1 MYTRL
6 TGLLLLISL
15 LLLSGLPLAAQEV
28 ALLQKAEV
36 MIVRPGEAAPAFACA
51 EEDCE
56 RLAWLPAGA
65 RVWIIGQVEGRELE
79 GSPQWY
85 DVLLDCPCFDYEHR
99 FLENAPVMSVSA
111 TGSWTLW
118 EPRWSPD
125 GARITAAVDTDLY
138 VWDAATG
145 TLLTQEP
152 LAPFNLLPP
161 AWSPD
166 GTRMALMGLDHK
178 RQISLLLLVD
188 NDGQPLASPLGQF
201 DWIAGAAWSPDG
213 TRLAVGSDVVHI
225 LDAQSGNTLL
235 TIDTSA
241 SSIAWSPDGMRLVT
255 GNLLGDV
262 AQVWD
267 AGEGQLLHTL
277 DGETG
282 VQVLS
287 MTWSPDGARIAAF
300 DFFQSTIRVW
310 DASDGRL
317 VGELAESVADYIF
330 NATWSPDG
338 TQILYALTGDLRGRL
353 KRWGGMEQE
362 RPRMLVDTRQGIL
375 NFSLS
380 PAGRFLV
387 VGIEGAVRILDAA
400 TGRTLADLARPG
412 EQEHF
417 NDLVQWSPDG
427 RRIAA
432 AGTQYSRRV
441 AVGTRQSSAELWDLT
456 LIPDGHTRAFIH
468 SSHLIPDAAADS

>member
-15 LLLSGLPLAAQEV
+15 LLLSGLPLAAQETM
-28 ALLQKAEV
+28 A
-36 MIVRPGEAAPAFACA
+36 VRPGEAAPAFACA

-65 RVWIIGQVEGRELE
+65 NVTLIAEVEGRTLE
-79 GSPQWY
+79 DNGLWY
-85 DVLLDCPCFDYEHR
+85 EVLLDCPCFDYEHR

-118 EPRWSPD
+118 QPRWSPD
-125 GARITAAVDTDLY
+125 GARIAAAVDTDLY

-166 GTRMALMGLDHK
+166 GARMALMGLDHK
-178 RQISLLLLVD
+178 RQESLLLLVD
-188 NDGQPLASPLGQF
+188 DDGQPLASPLGQPG
-201 DWIAGAAWSPDG
+201 WIAGAAWSPDG
-213 TRLAVGSDVVHI
+213 TRLAVGGDVVRI

-235 TIDTSA
+235 TIDTSVN
-241 SSIAWSPDGMRLVT
+241 SIAWSPDGMRLVT
-255 GNLLGDV
+255 GNLLDDV

-282 VQVLS
+282 GQVLS
-287 MTWSPDGARIAAF
+287 ITWSPDGARIASF
-300 DFFQSTIRVW
+300 GFTQSTIRVW

-317 VGELAESVADYIF
+317 VGALAESDADYIF
-330 NATWSPDG
+330 SAVWSPDG
-338 TQILYALTGDLRGRL
+338 TQILYALTGNLRGRL
-353 KRWGGMEQE
+353 KRWGGTEQE
-362 RPRMLVDTRQGIL
+362 RPRTLVDSRQGIL
-375 NFSLS
+375 NLSLS

-412 EQEHF
+412 EQERF
-417 NDLVQWSPDG
+417 FGLVQWSPDG

-441 AVGTRQSSAELWDLT
+441 AVGTRQSSVELWDLT
-456 LIPDGHTRAFIH
+456 LVPDGQTRAFIH
-468 SSHLIPDAAADS
+468 SSRLTTATTDEG

>member
-15 LLLSGLPLAAQEV
+15 LLLSGLPLAAQETM
-28 ALLQKAEV
+28 A
-36 MIVRPGEAAPAFACA
+36 VRPGEAAPAFACA

-65 RVWIIGQVEGRELE
+65 NVTLIAEVEGRTLE
-79 GSPQWY
+79 DNGLWY
-85 DVLLDCPCFDYEHR
+85 EVLLDCPCFDYEHR

-118 EPRWSPD
+118 QPRWSPD
-125 GARITAAVDTDLY
+125 GARIAAAVDTDLY

-166 GTRMALMGLDHK
+166 GT
-178 RQISLLLLVD
+178 
-188 NDGQPLASPLGQF
+188 
-201 DWIAGAAWSPDG
+201 
-213 TRLAVGSDVVHI
+213 
-225 LDAQSGNTLL
+225 
-235 TIDTSA
+235 
-241 SSIAWSPDGMRLVT
+241 
-255 GNLLGDV
+255 
-262 AQVWD
+262 
-267 AGEGQLLHTL
+267 
-277 DGETG
+277 
-282 VQVLS
+282 
-287 MTWSPDGARIAAF
+287 
-300 DFFQSTIRVW
+300 
-310 DASDGRL
+310 
-317 VGELAESVADYIF
+317 
-330 NATWSPDG
+330 
-338 TQILYALTGDLRGRL
+338 QILYALTGNLRGRL
-353 KRWGGMEQE
+353 KRWGGTEQE
-362 RPRMLVDTRQGIL
+362 RPRTLVDSRQGIL
-375 NFSLS
+375 NLSLS

-412 EQEHF
+412 EQERF
-417 NDLVQWSPDG
+417 FGLVQWSPDG

-441 AVGTRQSSAELWDLT
+441 AVGTRQSSVELWDLT
-456 LIPDGHTRAFIH
+456 LIPEGPTRAFIH
-468 SSHLIPDAAADS
+468 SSRLTTATTDEG